1 MNKEKIYDLIII
13 GAGPSGIFCAY
24 EYNKLN
30 PNSKILIFEKG
41 REIEKRICPQRENK
55 KCINCSPCNI
65 TSGFAG
71 AGAFSDGKLSL
82 NSDVGGEEL
91 SLIYGKE
98 KIEEYIEYVDSI
110 YLSLGADTHFY
121 DNSNAK
127 SYVEI
132 KKKAIKA
139 GVKLVDCPIR
149 HLGTE
154 KSFDIY
160 LKLQKH
166 LLKNNIEIKFNTPIK
181 DLIIENNTII
191 GVKTKDEK
199 FYSKN
204 TLISVGRE
212 GADWLQSTCRNNNI
226 DTENAN
232 VDIGVRVEVTNDIM
246 GELNELYESKLIYYT
261 KTFDDKVRTFCQNP
275 GGQVSE
281 ERYDNNLVT
290 VNGHSYKAQKKKTN
304 NTNFALLVTKKFT
317 DPFNEPIK
325 YGQYIAHLSNML
337 SGGSVIVQKYGDFLK
352 GRRTTEKRLER
363 SFVQPTLKSAV
374 PGDLSLVL
382 PYRIMLDIKET
393 LETLNKIAP
402 GISNND
408 TLLYGVEVKF
418 YGNKVKVNQ
427 ELETNIK
434 NLFVAGDGAGLTRGL
449 IQASVNGVI
458 VAQNIDKRLNKK
470 EKEIESSTTKEK
482 DEKTLIKKTK
492 K

>member
-1 MNKEKIYDLIII
+1 MNKEKTYDLIII
-13 GAGPSGIFCAY
+13 GAGPAGIFCAY

-30 PNSKILIFEKG
+30 PNSSILLFEKG

-55 KCINCSPCNI
+55 KCANCSPCNI

-82 NSDVGGEEL
+82 SSDVGGEEL
-91 SLIYGKE
+91 SNIYGKE
-98 KIEEYIEYVDSI
+98 KIEKMIKYVDSI
-110 YLSLGADTHFY
+110 YLNLGADPHFY
-121 DNSNAK
+121 DNNGAK
-127 SYVEI
+127 SYLEI

-139 GVKLVDCPIR
+139 GVKLIDCPVR

-154 KSFDIY
+154 KSFEIY
-160 LKLQKH
+160 LKLQNH
-166 LLKNNIEIKFNTPIK
+166 LKEKGIEIKFNSPVTN
-181 DLIIENNTII
+181 LIIENNKII
-191 GVKTKDEK
+191 GVETKDSK
-199 FYSKN
+199 FHSKN
-204 TLISVGRE
+204 TLIAIGRE
-212 GADWLQSTCRNNNI
+212 GAKWLQDTCRKNKI
-226 DTENAN
+226 ETENSN
-232 VDIGVRVEVTNDIM
+232 VDIGVRVETTNDIM
-246 GELNELYESKLIYYT
+246 NELNELYESKLVYFT
-261 KTFDDKVRTFCQNP
+261 ETFDDKVRTFCQNP
-275 GGQVSE
+275 GGHVSE

-290 VNGHSYKAQKKKTN
+290 VNGHSYKELDRKTN

-352 GRRTTEKRLER
+352 GRRTTDKRMQR

-393 LETLNKIAP
+393 LDALNKIAP
-402 GISNND
+402 GIANND

-418 YGNKVKVNQ
+418 YGNKVKVNDD
-427 ELETNIK
+427 LETNIK
-434 NLFVAGDGAGLTRGL
+434 NLFVAGDGAGFTRGL

-458 VAQNIDKRLNKK
+458 VAQNITNRLKK
-470 EKEIESSTTKEK
+470 K
-482 DEKTLIKKTK
+482 
-492 K
+492 